1 MKMLIL
7 LITSV
12 AQLSAAQAYEGSGT
26 FQIKNDKDAERAQ
39 ACIRHSEAQAQLV
52 KNKAQLIL
60 MADYELSNGASEN
73 VSDLRQLNDL
83 PDKVLNYGVTTGATI
98 SAVGAASLALR
109 KVQQHAKVVVKSGAR
124 LPFFP
129 TIIAKRIL
137 NSGLVVAGSSVIISF
152 VLDKSY
158 VNSDVNIA
166 RKEML
171 DFLDSTQDEEKRA
184 TRDDM
189 KKYLQEESARLIL
202 EQKQLDQIIDQL
214 MPADAHKDPSARCE
228 FDVSNYDQRPGGIV
242 R

>member
-1 MKMLIL
+1 MLL
-7 LITSV
+7 VFTGNGKGKTT
-12 AQLSAAQAYEGSGT
+12 AALG
-26 FQIKNDKDAERAQ
+26 N
-39 ACIRHSEAQAQLV
+39 
-52 KNKAQLIL
+52 
-60 MADYELSNGASEN
+60 
-73 VSDLRQLNDL
+73 
-83 PDKVLNYGVTTGATI
+83 
-98 SAVGAASLALR
+98 ALR
-109 KVQQHAKVVVKSGAR
+109 ILGADKRAVMVQFIKGPWRSGEHKSVER
-124 LPFFP
+124 LAPDFK
-129 TIIAKRIL
+129 IIKTGKGFVGIL
-137 NSGLVVAGSSVIISF
+137 GDTLPIEEHQKAAEEGF
-152 VLDKSY
+152 
-158 VNSDVNIA
+158 NIA